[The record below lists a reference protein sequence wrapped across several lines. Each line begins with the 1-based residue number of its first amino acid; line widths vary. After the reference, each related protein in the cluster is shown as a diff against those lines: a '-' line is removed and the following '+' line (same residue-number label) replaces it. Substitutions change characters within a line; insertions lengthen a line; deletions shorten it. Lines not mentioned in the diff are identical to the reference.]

1 MKRAIVLGGG
11 GSRGGYHIGVWK
23 ALRELGIDYQMVTG
37 TSVGALNGAIM
48 AQNDF
53 ESAVKMWENLT
64 TCDVLDTE
72 TDVAAAKPGEE
83 MQSFAKF
90 LIESLKKGG
99 ADFSPLAE
107 TIARVVDEDLCRA
120 SDIDFGLV
128 TVRYPSMKPLLLW
141 KEDIPKGKLFD
152 YMLASAAC
160 FPAFRVQKIG
170 EEQFVDGSYY
180 DVMPVNMALDRG
192 ADEVIAVT
200 LDGIGISRKVNATG
214 KKITVIGS
222 NRDLGNFLVFD
233 GERAKRLI
241 RLGYLDTMRKFGRYE
256 GGSYTFELGELFK
269 NTLAMSNTFNR
280 AADLLLPR
288 DGKLSPSLLSAG
300 KRFVES
306 LKKYGSL
313 TRGVTIKRILSDRNL
328 MASCAVPMMA
338 EACGDIFGA
347 DELKIH
353 RFSDFNAEIYRSYTA
368 EKETA
373 PKRSD
378 IMQMLSDRENFAKN
392 IARLRAAGGKTVVY
406 FFKEM
411 LEVAF
416 VSGAKADIWLAA
428 SIFPKDFYA
437 AAYLC
442 LLDRTADFTTTPV
455 FNSETA
461 ES

>member
-11 GSRGGYHIGVWK
+11 GSRGGYHIGVWQ

-53 ESAVKMWENLT
+53 EAAIKMWENLT
-64 TCDVLDTE
+64 TSDVLATQ
-72 TDVAAAKPGEE
+72 TDVAAAKSGEE

-90 LIESLKKGG
+90 LLESFKQGG

-141 KEDIPKGKLFD
+141 KEDIPKGRLFD

-170 EEQFVDGSYY
+170 DEQFVDGSYY

-192 ADEVIAVT
+192 ADEVIAVN
-200 LDGIGISRKVNATG
+200 LDSLGLSRKVNAKG
-214 KKITVIGS
+214 KKVTVIGS
-222 NRDLGNFLVFD
+222 NRNLGNFLVFD

-269 NTLAMSNTFNR
+269 NTLAMSNTFTL
-280 AADLLLPR
+280 AANSLLPSN
-288 DGKLSPSLLSAG
+288 GKLSTSLLSAG
-300 KRFVES
+300 KRFIES
-306 LKKYGSL
+306 LKKYGSV
-313 TRGVTIKRILSDRNL
+313 TNGVTIKRILSDRSL
-328 MASCAVPMMA
+328 MADCAIPMMA
-338 EACGDIFGA
+338 EACADVFGV
-347 DELKIH
+347 DELKIY
-353 RFSDFNAEIYRSYTA
+353 RFREFNAEIYQKYKT
-368 EKETA
+368 EKKTVLT
-373 PKRSD
+373 RSD
-378 IMQMLSDRENFAKN
+378 ISAMLSDKENLAQN
-392 IARLRAAGGKTVVY
+392 ISRLRASGGKTVVY
-406 FFKEM
+406 YLKEM
-411 LEVAF
+411 LENAF
-416 VSGAKADIWLAA
+416 ISGAKTDIWLAA
-428 SIFPKDFYA
+428 SVFPKDFYA

-442 LLDRTADFTTTPV
+442 LLDRTAAFTVKPINNGK
-455 FNSETA
+455 NSK
-461 ES
+461 S